1 MMKLSLL
8 KTVCDEMIWHLQGE
22 LLVQE
27 EGTEPLLRLCERDP
41 GQNVWHAILVI
52 PLNLSLCQ

>member
-27 EGTEPLLRLCERDP
+27 EGAEPQLRLRERDP
-41 GQNVWHAILVI
+41 GQNVWHVILVM